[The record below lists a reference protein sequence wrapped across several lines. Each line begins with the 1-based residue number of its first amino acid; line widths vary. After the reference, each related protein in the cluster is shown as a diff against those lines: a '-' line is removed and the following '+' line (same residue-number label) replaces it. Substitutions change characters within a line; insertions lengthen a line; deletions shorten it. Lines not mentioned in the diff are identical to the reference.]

1 LWQIDDLGCP
11 KLPQGFPNL
20 VFFHLIWENDATKL
34 IEKENIINNGLF
46 KYVVFWKMGMCKDE
60 TYARKLG

>member
-1 LWQIDDLGCP
+1 M
-11 KLPQGFPNL
+11 
-20 VFFHLIWENDATKL
+20 KL
-34 IEKENIINNGLF
+34 IEKEKIINNGLL